1 MRSRRM
7 ETLAMTEMDSTSMAH
22 LFSHPGADTRQW
34 LSYGLVCQAVA
45 GGDQSV
51 RFTDDT
57 GATLP
62 QGVLVD
68 VTLQPSGITV
78 PCRVGAQSA
87 GNGEGE
93 FNPFGPGD
101 EVLVAVPEGNERA
114 GCVILCRLNNQFD
127 TFPST
132 VAGADPTQNNI
143 SFIRR
148 LVPLIIESGQS
159 VMIRSAASGA
169 QLTIGMNSTGLMGGV
184 ILSDGAT
191 NNLLLS
197 PTSITLQEATGVAL
211 IQIDPVKLT
220 TSIAGNALYF
230 VTPLTPKVP
239 GHAITL
245 EEVCVVI
252 EGFMTAWGLTLAA
265 AVPTLGIGALIAAT
279 VTPLTLPGLMS
290 GGLTLASKLALTAEA
305 ATIKGIL
312 AVAPDPSGA
321 IPGIG
326 KASILL

>member
-114 GCVILCRLNNQFD
+114 GCVI
-127 TFPST
+127 
-132 VAGADPTQNNI
+132 
-143 SFIRR
+143 
-148 LVPLIIESGQS
+148 
-159 VMIRSAASGA
+159 
-169 QLTIGMNSTGLMGGV
+169 
-184 ILSDGAT
+184 
-191 NNLLLS
+191 
-197 PTSITLQEATGVAL
+197 
-211 IQIDPVKLT
+211 
-220 TSIAGNALYF
+220 
-230 VTPLTPKVP
+230 
-239 GHAITL
+239 
-245 EEVCVVI
+245 
-252 EGFMTAWGLTLAA
+252 
-265 AVPTLGIGALIAAT
+265 
-279 VTPLTLPGLMS
+279 
-290 GGLTLASKLALTAEA
+290 
-305 ATIKGIL
+305 
-312 AVAPDPSGA
+312 
-321 IPGIG
+321 
-326 KASILL
+326 